1 MSEVHASDKSLSPPP
16 PSRGRRLFGAVLTI
30 VVIGVVFL
38 GVLPQFANYEEV
50 MGTVRS
56 LSVREGLVL
65 AALSLWFLAAYW
77 LVLMVV
83 LPSLRFG
90 EAAVNHSTG
99 TAVTNSV
106 PAGGALAL
114 GFNYSMY
121 LSWGFTP
128 HAVTAGILTAGVFD
142 NFVKW
147 GLPIVAY
154 ALVALTSGTAG
165 VGWAVPTI
173 GLALLIAAVATL
185 AAVLRSD
192 RLATRVGRALTRLSA
207 PVLRRLRRPSFDMVQ
222 RTLFLRHNLVRL
234 LRKRWPMLTLAM
246 SANHLA
252 MFLVLL
258 ASLRFVGVDEGRL
271 GLLTA
276 LAGFSVARLLSAVP
290 ITPGGIG
297 VVDAG
302 YVAILS
308 LGLESADRP
317 ALVAGV
323 LLFRALTFFPPIPFG
338 LGAWLFWRSNRSWR
352 KDWRE
357 VRRGEVLEA
366 PDSS

>member
-1 MSEVHASDKSLSPPP
+1 MV
-16 PSRGRRLFGAVLTI
+16 I
-30 VVIGVVFL
+30 VVVFFGVI
-38 GVLPQFANYEEV
+38 PQFANYEEV
-50 MGTVRS
+50 MDTIRS

-106 PAGGALAL
+106 PTGGALAL

-154 ALVALTSGTAG
+154 GLLALTSGSAG
-165 VGWAVPTI
+165 VGWVVPFL
-173 GLALLIAAVATL
+173 GLGLLIIAITTL
-185 AAVLRSD
+185 AAILQSD
-192 RLATRVGRALTRLSA
+192 RLAIRVGRALNRVSSPA
-207 PVLRRLRRPSFDMVQ
+207 LRRLRRPSFDMEE
-222 RTLFLRHNLVRL
+222 RALFLRHNLVRL
-234 LRKRWPMLTLAM
+234 LRQRWTLLTLAM
-246 SANHLA
+246 SANHLS

-258 ASLRFVGVDEGRL
+258 ASLRFVGIDEGQL

-297 VVDAG
+297 LVDAG

-323 LLFRALTFFPPIPFG
+323 LLFRALTFFPPIFFG

-352 KDWRE
+352 QDWRE
-357 VRRGEVLEA
+357 VRRGEVIQA
-366 PDSS
+366 PDAP

>member
-1 MSEVHASDKSLSPPP
+1 MSEYFVGDQNVAAPP
-16 PSRGRRLFGAVLTI
+16 PSVGRRILGGVLTI
-30 VVIGVVFL
+30 VVIGIVFV

-50 MGTVRS
+50 MGTIRGLS
-56 LSVREGLVL
+56 LREGLIL

-77 LVLMVV
+77 FVLMVV

-90 EAAVNHSTG
+90 EAAVNHATG
-99 TAVTNSV
+99 TAVTNTV
-106 PAGGALAL
+106 PTGGALAL

-154 ALVALTSGTAG
+154 ALLAFTSGSAG
-165 VGWAVPTI
+165 VGWAVPMI
-173 GLALLIAAVATL
+173 GLGFLIVAVATL
-185 AAVLRSD
+185 AAILRSD
-192 RLATRVGRALTRLSA
+192 RLAIRVGKALDRMIDT
-207 PVLRRLRRPSFDMVQ
+207 VLRRLRRPSLDLEQ
-222 RTLFLRHNLVRL
+222 KALFLRHNLVRL
-234 LRKRWPMLTLAM
+234 LRKRWSLLTLAM

-258 ASLRFVGVDEGRL
+258 ASLRFVGLDNSRL
-271 GLLTA
+271 ELLTA
-276 LAGFSVARLLSAVP
+276 LAGFSVARLLSAFPV
-290 ITPGGIG
+290 TPGGIG

-308 LGLESADRP
+308 LGLEGVDRP

-323 LLFRALTFFPPIPFG
+323 LLFRALTFFPPIPIG
-338 LGAWLFWRSNRSWR
+338 LGAWLFWRFNRSWR
-352 KDWRE
+352 NDWRE
-357 VRRGEVLEA
+357 VRRGEVLQG
-366 PDSS
+366 PDWS